1 MPYPVFSPQCSC
13 SGEVVVGGMTVNRFI
28 LCALLYLGAG
38 LAHGGEVASAM
49 LGKVEF
55 RDLALIDAL
64 RMISEQSGINITS
77 SAEASKTPVSMFLR
91 NVSANDAVE
100 ELCKSHNLWMKRD
113 DKSGITR
120 VMTIKEFER
129 ELVSFRE
136 DKTEVFTMMYPNAVE
151 IAVAIRDLFGDR
163 VELSMGVEDYEDPS
177 RDLEDRFDRFDI
189 VDQRSQGLGLFGA
202 GSSGSSGGFG
212 GGSGGSSFG
221 GGGSFIGGAGSNR
234 FGGGSGGFGRGSVNN
249 NRNRQQNTETE
260 ANARAARSDYQ
271 NLTADQAQT
280 VQKLLLTEGG
290 KDTDAILQS
299 LRRTPA
305 NIFVTLSRKNNLL
318 MVRTGDQRAMDEI
331 RTLIKRIDVPTAQV
345 LLEVKVLGIELGN
358 GFNSVFD
365 YQFTDGKNNAG
376 GFNVGD
382 VQPPAAD
389 ALTGLARR
397 AASLGLGGTA
407 LRAGDLTYQF
417 VNDNFRARMQLLED
431 KNKVTVLATPLILT
445 ANNEVSRVFIG
456 EERPIVRNISTQT
469 IVNDNQTT
477 TSPNTTIEF
486 RPVGTTLLFTPN
498 INSDRTVTLRLLQ
511 ENSSINAGGATIPIV
526 TGNGDVTNQP
536 VDVVQSRTV
545 SGTIVGKDQLCVA
558 VGGLIEEQL
567 KDQRSMVPGIGKV
580 PVLGFFFRKQN
591 SGRTRR
597 ELIVMVRPHIIST
610 PSEAEEISKKLG
622 LELSVHP
629 KIIDTKGTLDL
640 FNRAEV
646 IRPDP
651 PENLKEH
658 ILKSHHDK
666 QDDFKK

>member
-1 MPYPVFSPQCSC
+1 VPL
-13 SGEVVVGGMTVNRFI
+13 GGLTVKRF
-28 LCALLYLGAG
+28 LVCALLILTAG
-38 LAHGGEVASAM
+38 FSRAGESAPVT

-55 RDLALIDAL
+55 RELALIDAL
-64 RMISEQSGINITS
+64 RMISEQSGLNITS
-77 SAEASKTPVSMFLR
+77 SADASKTPVSLFLR
-91 NVSANDAVE
+91 NISAEAAVE

-136 DKTEVFTMMYPNAVE
+136 DKTEVFTMLYPNAVE

-163 VELSMGVEDYEDPS
+163 VELSLGVEDFEDSS

-189 VDQRSQGLGLFGA
+189 IDQRSQGLGLFGNT
-202 GSSGSSGGFG
+202 
-212 GGSGGSSFG
+212 GGSGIGGSSSFG
-221 GGGSFIGGAGSNR
+221 GNSFVGGAGSNR
-234 FGGGSGGFGRGSVNN
+234 FGDRGNFGRGTNN
-249 NRNRQQNTETE
+249 NRNRRGELSTETE
-260 ANARAARSDYQ
+260 AAARAARSDYQ

-280 VQKLLLTEGG
+280 VQKLLQSPEGNA
-290 KDTDAILQS
+290 KSDAILQS

-331 RTLIKRIDVPTAQV
+331 RTLIKRLDVPTAQV

-365 YQFTDGKNNAG
+365 YQFTDGQNNAG
-376 GFNVGD
+376 GFNSGD

-389 ALTGLARR
+389 QLLGLARR
-397 AASLGLGGTA
+397 TASLGLGGTA

-445 ANNEVSRVFIG
+445 ANNEVSRVFVG

-469 IVNDNQTT
+469 IVNDNQVTT
-477 TSPNTTIEF
+477 APNTTIEF

-526 TGNGDVTNQP
+526 TGNGDVTNQA
-536 VDVVQSRTV
+536 VDVVQTRTV

-580 PVLGFFFRKQN
+580 PVLGFFFRRQN

-597 ELIVMVRPHIIST
+597 ELIVMIRPHIVST
-610 PSEAEEISKKLG
+610 PAEAEEISRKLG

-629 KIIDTKGTLDL
+629 KIPEVKGSLDL

-651 PENLKEH
+651 PEKLKDH

>member
-1 MPYPVFSPQCSC
+1 
-13 SGEVVVGGMTVNRFI
+13 MTVKRFI
-28 LCALLYLGAG
+28 LCALLVLGAS
-38 LAHGGEVASAM
+38 LARGGENAT

-55 RDLALIDAL
+55 RELALIDAL
-64 RMISEQSGINITS
+64 RMISEQSGLNITS
-77 SAEASKTPVSMFLR
+77 SSEASKTSVSLFLR
-91 NVSANDAVE
+91 NVTADAAVE

-113 DKSGITR
+113 EKSGITR

-136 DKTEVFTMMYPNAVE
+136 DKTEVFTMLYPNAVE

-163 VELSMGVEDYEDPS
+163 VELSMGVEDFEDSS

-189 VDQRSQGLGLFGA
+189 IDQRSQGLGLFG
-202 GSSGSSGGFG
+202 
-212 GGSGGSSFG
+212 GSGGSSFG
-221 GGGSFIGGAGSNR
+221 GTSGSSSSFGGGSFVGGAGSNR
-234 FGGGSGGFGRGSVNN
+234 FGGSSGSFGRGNN
-249 NRNRQQNTETE
+249 NLNRNRRSELSNETE
-260 ANARAARSDYQ
+260 AAARAARSDYQ

-280 VQKLLLTEGG
+280 VQKLLQSPEGNV
-290 KDTDAILQS
+290 KSDAILQS

-331 RTLIKRIDVPTAQV
+331 RTLIKRLDVPTAQV

-365 YQFTDGKNNAG
+365 YQFTDGRDNAG
-376 GFNVGD
+376 GFTTGD
-382 VQPPAAD
+382 VLPPAAD
-389 ALTGLARR
+389 RLAGLARR
-397 AASLGLGGTA
+397 TSSLGLAGTS

-417 VNDNFRARMQLLED
+417 VNDNFRARMQLMED

-445 ANNEVSRVFIG
+445 ANNEVSRVFVG

-469 IVNDNQTT
+469 IVNDNQV
-477 TSPNTTIEF
+477 TSAPNTTIEF

-526 TGNGDVTNQP
+526 TGNGDVTNQA
-536 VDVVQSRTV
+536 VDVVQTRTV

-558 VGGLIEEQL
+558 VGGLIEEQVR
-567 KDQRSMVPGIGKV
+567 DQRSMVPGIGKV
-580 PVLGFFFRKQN
+580 PVLGFFFRRQN
-591 SGRTRR
+591 SNRSRR
-597 ELIVMVRPHIIST
+597 ELIVMIRPHIVST
-610 PSEAEEISKKLG
+610 PAEAEEISKKLG
-622 LELSVHP
+622 IELSVHP
-629 KIIDTKGTLDL
+629 KFPDVKGSLDL